1 MTKISNSQSFI
12 KRVLVEISARHI
24 HLSQKDLERLFGRGY
39 KLKKAK
45 DLSQP
50 GEFAAK
56 ETLELIGS
64 KSSYKKVRVV
74 GPIRKNTQVE
84 VTATEARLL
93 GIKPPVRV
101 SGQVKKSASAILK
114 GPEGQVKLKEGVIIA
129 KRHLHLSPE
138 EAEEYGLKN
147 NQKVSVKILGQRSV
161 TFHEVIVRAGRQ
173 YKKACHLDTDEA
185 NAAGLRKCGYGE
197 LIF

>member
-1 MTKISNSQSFI
+1 MKVPI
-12 KRVLVEISARHI
+12 EISARHI

-39 KLKKAK
+39 QLTKAR

-50 GEFAAK
+50 GEFSAK
-56 ETLELIGS
+56 ETVKLIGS
-64 KSSYKKVRVV
+64 KASFAQVRIV

-84 VTATEARLL
+84 VTVTEARAL
-93 GIKPPVRV
+93 GIKPPLRV

-129 KRHLHLSPE
+129 QRHLHLSPL
-138 EAEEYGLKN
+138 EAKKFGLKN
-147 NQKVSVKILGQRSV
+147 NQKVSVKIKGERSA
-161 TFHEVIVRAGRQ
+161 TFHEVVVRASRQ

-185 NAAGLRKCGYGE
+185 NSAGMKKCGYGE